1 MTSLLEHRTWYTL
14 RAAALAHG
22 LGFDTTQTKQQGY
35 ERVRCALLNEGRLKR
50 AFRALTPDEREPLI
64 ALRMAGGSLPLYEF
78 AARFGNIR
86 RYRPWRED
94 SPRHPWRHP
103 ISASEKLWHLAL
115 VEIVR
120 DRPYDRVVLVDEVRA
135 LLPPLPH
142 PQIAAHPPLLSGSPR
157 AFFCRDLAALLASL
171 LADEAR
177 WLHGRW
183 LTPRSMAAI
192 NRRMLIQEDIERS
205 ELRMGRLRFLHYA
218 AHVAGLIA
226 PHLPTPQ
233 AWMWMA
239 GGGRW
244 TTIWTAITN
253 DLHARHP
260 LWQQYGLPEV
270 SANIWDALMAVLS
283 RFAPGTFYT
292 VESLYAMTRF
302 HLSRRKLYELLNVLT
317 WAGMIEIDGESFVVT
332 PEDDGGSHPAQV
344 RQYDGIL
351 YIDLP
356 MLPQLRPLVEVWP
369 WAQVESNRVVRIDA
383 DAVRRAVEQG
393 YDAAQIVTAL
403 AELSGAPLQRSI
415 VDSIRAWAKAAQRL
429 TLRPLLV
436 LTSPDAETLKTI
448 RADWRLRP
456 LLREPLSP
464 HHLVVQ
470 TEHADELCRRLAR
483 RGLPV
488 TQPKPI
494 QRAAPSPSESEYA
507 YLAARVYQ
515 QLGEITPPE
524 VRVPGAVAKRLA
536 EALPTE
542 RIEALDQI
550 ASAYVD
556 KVRQTLTGRLVG
568 QGGVEQDDPQGIRAA
583 VESACEQRASITI
596 VYYSPARGEET
607 IRTIEPIM
615 VYDRNG
621 AAYIEAWCHLD
632 EDTRTFR
639 VDRIMRIVEADHGN
653 RSGGGRRAGSTLS
666 YVHADVSRPHLGSE

>member
-1 MTSLLEHRTWYTL
+1 MTELLEYRTWYTI
-14 RAAALAHG
+14 RAASLAHG

-35 ERVRCALLNEGRLKR
+35 ERLRCALLREGRLKH
-50 AFRALTPDEREPLI
+50 AFHALTPEEREPLI
-64 ALRMAGGSLPLYEF
+64 ALQMAGGSLPLYEF
-78 AARFGNIR
+78 TERFGEIR

-103 ISASEKLWHLAL
+103 ISAAEKLWHLAL
-115 VEIVR
+115 AEIVR
-120 DRPYDRVVLVDEVRA
+120 DRPYDQVVLADEVRA
-135 LLPPLPH
+135 LLPPLPC
-142 PQIAAHPPLLSGSPR
+142 PKEVAHPPPPSSNPR
-157 AFFCRDLAALLASL
+157 AVFCRDLAALLASL
-171 LADEAR
+171 LADEAH

-183 LTPRSMAAI
+183 LTPRSIAAI
-192 NRRMLIQEDIERS
+192 NRRMMIQEDIERS

-218 AHVAGLIA
+218 AHAAELIA

-233 AWMWMA
+233 AWKWLA
-239 GGGRW
+239 DGGHW
-244 TTIWTAITN
+244 TAIWTAISR

-270 SANIWDALMAVLS
+270 SANLWDALLMALNQFTPS
-283 RFAPGTFYT
+283 TFYT

-302 HLSRRKLYELLNVLT
+302 DLTRRKLYELLNVLT
-317 WAGMIEIDGESFVVT
+317 WAGMIEIQGETFVVT
-332 PEDDGGSHPAQV
+332 PEDDDGSHPAQV
-344 RQYDGIL
+344 RQQDGSL

-356 MLPQLRPLVEVWP
+356 LLPPLRPLVEVWS
-369 WAQVESNRVVRIDA
+369 WVRVETNHVLRIDA

-403 AELSGAPLQRSI
+403 AELSGTPLQRSI

-436 LTSPDAETLKTI
+436 LTSPDAETIRAI

-456 LLREPLSP
+456 LLREPLSS

-470 TEHADELCRRLAR
+470 TEHADELCHRLAR

-488 TQPKPI
+488 AQPKTNH
-494 QRAAPSPSESEYA
+494 QTTPSASESEYH

-515 QLGEITPPE
+515 QLGKITPPE
-524 VRVPGAVAKRLA
+524 VRVPGAVTKLLA
-536 EALPTE
+536 EQLSDE
-542 RIEALDQI
+542 RIEALEQI

-556 KVRQTLTGRLVG
+556 NVRQTLTGCLVG
-568 QGGVEQDDPQGIRAA
+568 QGGVEQDDPKEIRAA
-583 VESACEQRASITI
+583 VESAYEQRVSITI

-607 IRTIEPIM
+607 MRTIEPLMI
-615 VYDRNG
+615 YDRNG
-621 AAYIEAWCHLD
+621 AEYVEAWCHLD

-639 VDRIMRIVEADHGN
+639 VDRIIRIVEADHGN
-653 RSGGGRRAGSTLS
+653 RSGGGRCAGSPLP
-666 YVHADVSRPHLGSE
+666 YVHADVS